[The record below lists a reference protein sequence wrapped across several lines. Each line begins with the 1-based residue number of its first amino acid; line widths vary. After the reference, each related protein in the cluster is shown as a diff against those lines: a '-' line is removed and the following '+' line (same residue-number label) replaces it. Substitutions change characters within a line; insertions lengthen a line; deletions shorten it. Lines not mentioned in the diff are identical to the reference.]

1 MKGSVLPSIRMEDI
15 HPEKCWFNPGCAMS
29 VYKPHLIE
37 PMLAMLRQHLG
48 DVKYHDVCCHHDPGL
63 PEGAVIIN
71 NCAGCDRRFRSL
83 YPGIRTI
90 SVWEVLNSL
99 EGLTLPRWEG
109 LTVSVHGSC
118 SFRQKPQVHAA
129 VRGVLRKMG
138 IEIVES
144 EHSGM
149 KSICCGDTFYSRI
162 PNEQVTAFHKKRAAQ
177 MPCGSVAVY
186 CIGCVRAMT
195 AGGKQPLY
203 LPDLVL
209 GRRTERMTDS
219 LDAYHRAVEDYI
231 ALH

>member
-1 MKGSVLPSIRMEDI
+1 MSGSIIPSIDMGDI
-15 HPEKCWFNPGCAMS
+15 APDKCWFNPGCAMS
-29 VYKPHLIE
+29 VYKPHLVQ
-37 PMLAMLRQHLG
+37 PMLDLLRRHLG
-48 DVKYHDVCCHHDPGL
+48 EVKYHDVCCHHDPGL

-90 SVWEVLNSL
+90 SVWEVLDHL
-99 EGLTLPRWEG
+99 EDVSLPRWEG
-109 LTVSVHGSC
+109 LTVSVHDSC

-129 VRGVLRKMG
+129 VRSLLGKMG
-138 IEIVES
+138 IQIVES

-149 KSICCGDTFYSRI
+149 KSVCCGDTFYSRI

-177 MPCGSVAVY
+177 MPCDDVVVY

-195 AGGKQPLY
+195 AGGKRPLY
-203 LPDLVL
+203 LPDLAL
-209 GRRTERMTDS
+209 GRRTELMTDS
-219 LDAYHRAVEDYI
+219 LDAYHRAVEAYI